1 MIANAKDPFEQ
12 ALQENLSLYIT
23 PQELNGKDFF
33 QCTREIS
40 IARFALNQQ
49 AKAYYAS
56 VEIWTELLSNLST
69 QATDAKTLTD
79 INMILATI
87 ENKSRSLIESSRQVT
102 DLIGRVVSMD
112 VDKTAL
118 RTMLFNLPNLVKDS
132 ITKISG
138 NKQLAEDISLNL
150 NNQISEMMIAFRF
163 TEGKTTLIENQ
174 EPIGISFEQ
183 LDSMV
188 NSVPSQ
194 PAINQ

>member
-1 MIANAKDPFEQ
+1 MIANVKDPFEQ
-12 ALQENLSLYIT
+12 ALQENLSLYIA

-56 VEIWTELLSNLST
+56 VEIWTELLSNLSS

-87 ENKSRSLIESSRQVT
+87 ENKSRALIESSRQVT

-118 RTMLFNLPNLVKDS
+118 RTMLFNLPSLVKDS
-132 ITKISG
+132 ITKITG
-138 NKQLAEDISLNL
+138 NGELAENISLNL

-163 TEGKTTLIENQ
+163 TEGKTDPSNQ
-174 EPIGISFEQ
+174 QQPIGISFEQ

-194 PAINQ
+194 PQQ